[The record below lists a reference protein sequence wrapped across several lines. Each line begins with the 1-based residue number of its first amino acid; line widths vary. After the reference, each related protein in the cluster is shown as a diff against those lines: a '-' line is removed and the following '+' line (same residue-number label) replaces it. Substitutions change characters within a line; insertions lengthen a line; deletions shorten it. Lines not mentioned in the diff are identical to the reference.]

1 MDGTGSSG
9 SIRDVNL
16 CVLGALGG
24 SFPPFPSC
32 MPMYLVGV
40 FLVNSE
46 TTQPR
51 NHGGTEDTEED
62 EVNSRA
68 THAALASVGS
78 SRISRKMK
86 RRSNSKS

>member
-24 SFPPFPSC
+24 SFPFPRLHA
-32 MPMYLVGV
+32 MYPVGV

-51 NHGGTEDTEED
+51 NHGGTEDTEEA

-78 SRISRKMK
+78 SKISRKMK